1 METGKPTE
9 RKMDMII
16 FTRPSNGKKFVS
28 YKTKINAAFADVRN
42 MIAADLEA
50 GRTDG
55 KKISSMKMI
64 DNGEWT
70 VEADGKITTF
80 GVQSTTY
87 TPTVREASSAR
98 IDSAMD
104 GGYGSM
110 GMLK

>member
-1 METGKPTE
+1 
-9 RKMDMII
+9 MII

-28 YKTKINAAFADVRN
+28 HKTKINAAFADVRN

-55 KKISSMKMI
+55 KKINSMKMI
-64 DNGEWT
+64 DSGEWT
-70 VEADGKITTF
+70 VEADGEVTTF

-87 TPTVREASSAR
+87 TPTAREASAAR
-98 IDSAMD
+98 IDSMMD
-104 GGYGSM
+104 GGHKNM